1 MIHEHDSFPNGK
13 IVILYIARDMIQA
26 TVSFMEK
33 ESPGK
38 LQCKSM
44 ALGNVL
50 EATNIVVPST
60 VMIEY
65 QTLIQ
70 DTKQNDFKIRFMEK
84 LISPLSIVL
93 DNRGL

>member
-1 MIHEHDSFPNGK
+1 MGK

-38 LQCKSM
+38 LQCERM

-50 EATNIVVPST
+50 EATNIVVPKYRPDRILNSNPRHENKT
-60 VMIEY
+60 
-65 QTLIQ
+65 
-70 DTKQNDFKIRFMEK
+70 
-84 LISPLSIVL
+84 ISKFDSWG
-93 DNRGL
+93 N

>member
-1 MIHEHDSFPNGK
+1 MILSPNEENSHFIHCK
-13 IVILYIARDMIQA
+13 RYDTT

-50 EATNIVVPST
+50 EATSIVVPKYRPDRISNSNPRH
-60 VMIEY
+60 E
-65 QTLIQ
+65 
-70 DTKQNDFKIRFMEK
+70 TKRFQN
-84 LISPLSIVL
+84 SIHGEI
-93 DNRGL
+93 D